1 MDSVDVSLPRN
12 VVERAKKI
20 TGRRSPREAISALVR
35 EHGIPNAATAR
46 ALRAKRSA
54 RDKTFTSA
62 KEAVAYL
69 RKRFG

>member
-1 MDSVDVSLPRN
+1 MSSVDVTLPRN

-20 TGRRSPREAISALVR
+20 TGRRSPREALTALVR

-46 ALRAKRSA
+46 SLRAKPSA

-62 KEAVAYL
+62 KAAAAYL

>member
-1 MDSVDVSLPRN
+1 MDSVEVSLSRN

-20 TGRRSPREAISALVR
+20 TGQRNPRAALTALVR

-46 ALRAKRSA
+46 SLRARPST
-54 RDKTFTSA
+54 RDKTFASA
-62 KEAVAYL
+62 KDAVAYL